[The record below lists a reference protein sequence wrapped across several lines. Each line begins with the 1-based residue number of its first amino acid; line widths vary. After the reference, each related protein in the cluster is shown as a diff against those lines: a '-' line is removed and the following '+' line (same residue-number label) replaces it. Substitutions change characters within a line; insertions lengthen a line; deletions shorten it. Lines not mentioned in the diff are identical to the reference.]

1 MISVTLLGAG
11 NVGTHLFKAIHKSK
25 QVSLKQWY
33 NRSIESISS
42 YKNKVS
48 ITDDI
53 STLEE
58 ADVYILTVSDDAI
71 ADISSQLPFE
81 NRLVV
86 HTAGSVN
93 IHNLDKKH
101 KRGVFYPMQSLS
113 KSAEIDF
120 KDVPI
125 CIETIDKADYHLL
138 KSLALSLGCP
148 VKKVN
153 SDQRHVLHLAAVF
166 VNNFTNQMYRIAH
179 EITESEATEFD
190 LLKPLI
196 METARKVQDM
206 SPYMAQTGPAMRGN
220 LKTIKKHLALLKKEQ
235 HKDIYNLITQ
245 SIQDTHAST
254 PLSNRKS

>member
-1 MISVTLLGAG
+1 MISVVLLGAG
-11 NVGTHLFKAIHKSK
+11 NVGTHLFKAINKSN
-25 QVSLKQWY
+25 QATVKQWY
-33 NRSIESISS
+33 NRSINSISS

-48 ITDDI
+48 ITDNIKD
-53 STLEE
+53 LEE
-58 ADVYILTVSDDAI
+58 ADIYILTVADEAI
-71 ADISSQLPFE
+71 AGISSQLPFE

-93 IHNLDKKH
+93 IHDLDKKH
-101 KRGVFYPMQSLS
+101 KRGVLYPLQSLS
-113 KSAEIDF
+113 KSAKVDF

-125 CIETIDKADYHLL
+125 CIETLDKADYHLL
-138 KSLALSLGCP
+138 KSLALSLGSP

-153 SDQRHVLHLAAVF
+153 SDQRRVLHLGAVF

-220 LKTIKKHLALLKKEQ
+220 LKTIKKHLALLKKER
-235 HKDIYNLITQ
+235 HKDIYKLITQ
-245 SIQDTHAST
+245 SIQNTHGGKK
-254 PLSNRKS
+254 L